1 MTKIRRW
8 TMRLMMTGM
17 IVLSVGCGGNNSLN
31 DKLIETLN
39 SGRAERYE
47 EAMDLLSD
55 DIDVNYIN
63 EDGRTAVN
71 LVVAVSEYDSKE
83 TRDGCEAVL
92 EYLMARCNTEQLEK
106 ETRTNPLIEA
116 ARYNNIKAME
126 YLLENHYYDVNGM
139 PAGMSAMMVA
149 AREDNVE
156 ACKLLLEYGAD
167 RKLKSYEGKTAYVYA
182 AQYNDDEMEI
192 ICPCKDK

>member
-1 MTKIRRW
+1 
-8 TMRLMMTGM
+8 MMTGM
-17 IVLSVGCGGNNSLN
+17 IILSAGCSKDNSLN
-31 DKLIETLN
+31 EKLIETLN

-47 EAMDLLSD
+47 EVMDLLSD
-55 DIDVNYIN
+55 DVNTNYVN
-63 EDGRTAVN
+63 EDGRTAIN
-71 LVVAVSEYDSKE
+71 LVVTVSEYDSKE

-92 EYLMARCNTEQLEK
+92 KYLLAHCDTEYLEK

-116 ARYNNIKAME
+116 ARYNNTKAME
-126 YLLENHYYDVNGM
+126 YLLENHCYDVNGM
-139 PAGMSAMMVA
+139 PDGMSAMMVA